1 MKEIEREILMIK
13 LVAIDLDGTLLDPNR
28 QITAEVKTAVKKAK
42 AAGVKIVITTGRPL
56 PGVVDILKALEL
68 TDQSDYVI
76 TYNGGLV
83 QRATGEEF
91 IKETLSSEDWL
102 DLDAA
107 ARKIGLPIHAITR
120 EGIYTPNHDVG
131 RYTVQEAQMVKM
143 PLYIRQPED
152 IAALEIAKVMM
163 VDEPA
168 ALDDGIAYLPFEFF
182 ERYNVVKSTPFYLEF
197 MNKKASKGSAVKH
210 LAEKLSFDLDEV
222 MAIGDEENDRSMLE
236 VAGCPVVMENGKS
249 ELKKIAKYVTKSNAK
264 SGVAYAINE
273 WVLKDYQD

>member
-1 MKEIEREILMIK
+1 MIK

-28 QITAEVKTAVKKAK
+28 QITEEVRKTIAKAK

-56 PGVVDILKALEL
+56 PGVVEILKTLALTE
-68 TDQSDYVI
+68 QGDYVI
-76 TYNGGLV
+76 TYNGALV

-91 IKETLSSEDWL
+91 IKETLTSEDWL

-120 EGIYTPNHDVG
+120 EGIYTPNRDLG
-131 RYTVQEAQMVKM
+131 KYTVQEAQMVQM
-143 PLYIRQPED
+143 PLYFRQPEE

-163 VDEPA
+163 VDEPQ
-168 ALDDGIAYLPFEFF
+168 ALNDGIAYLPFEFF
-182 ERYNVVKSTPFYLEF
+182 ERYNMVKSTPYYLEF

-210 LAEKLSFDLDEV
+210 LAEKLLLDLDEV

-236 VAGCPVVMENGKS
+236 VAGNPVVMENGKA
-249 ELKKIAKYVTKSNAK
+249 ELKKIAKYVTKSNAE

-273 WVLKDYQD
+273 WVLKDYEA